1 MRLDGEAMNLATA
14 IPALGYAL
22 GAGIATGMGG
32 LLVLLFRR
40 TDTRVL
46 STMLGFSAGVM
57 IYVSFI
63 EIFPEAEA
71 ILRKAHGEQRGKILT
86 VLSFF
91 FGIVLIAL
99 IDELVPEPGYPPVS
113 KRIRGMD
120 SPESTTES
128 GRLYKTG
135 IFTALAV
142 TIHNFPEGIAAFIS
156 GVKDPMLGFSI
167 ALAIAIHNIPEG
179 ISIAMPVYY
188 ATGSRRKAFWMSML
202 SGLSEPLGAILAML
216 ILGPLISDTLF
227 GMVFSAVAGV
237 MIYISMDELLPTAR
251 EYGEHYLTIL
261 GFVLGMGV
269 MAAGVLLL
277 FHG

>member
-142 TIHNFPEGIAAFIS
+142 TIHNFPEGIATFTSALY
-156 GVKDPMLGFSI
+156 DPKLGASI
-167 ALAIAIHNIPEG
+167 AIAIAIHNIPEG
-179 ISIAMPVYY
+179 IAVAVPVFY
-188 ATGSRRKAFWMSML
+188 ATGSRWKAFRLSFL
-202 SGLSEPLGAILAML
+202 SGLSEPLGALVGYL
-216 ILGPLISDTLF
+216 LLRRFLNETVF
-227 GMVFSAVAGV
+227 GFVFASVAGIMV
-237 MIYISMDELLPTAR
+237 YISLDGLLPSAR
-251 EYGEHYLTIL
+251 EYGEHHLAIYGLIA
-261 GFVLGMGV
+261 GMAV
-269 MAAGVLLL
+269 MALSILL
-277 FHG
+277 FM

>member
-1 MRLDGEAMNLATA
+1 MNLATA

-167 ALAIAIHNIPEG
+167 ALAIAIHTSPKI
-179 ISIAMPVYY
+179 IIKAPVCY
-188 ATGSRRKAFWMSML
+188 ATRPRESLCRVSN
-202 SGLSEPLGAILAML
+202 SGLSQNTLGVILAML
-216 ILGPLISDTLF
+216 IRPLISDHCSAW
-227 GMVFSAVAGV
+227 FSL
-237 MIYISMDELLPTAR
+237 LLP
-251 EYGEHYLTIL
+251 GL
-261 GFVLGMGV
+261 
-269 MAAGVLLL
+269 
-277 FHG
+277 